1 MNPNQD
7 DTPTNSTEFR
17 LGEADANAVDRWMA
31 GEAPSIDR
39 DRRVAELLGLLNAES
54 AISADA
60 ALTDL
65 TMLRIMRATGSQAPA
80 EPDETPELTPM
91 DAEALDAWM
100 LAGGRVE
107 RVPAALR
114 ERSQKIHGLATLVCQ
129 GPEPAVSGDMVDKLM
144 TRVAQTPTKSS
155 EAEQPE
161 IAGRIRLADLMSIAA
176 VLVVGVSVIWPMLT
190 SMREAHYKTVS
201 SARMAAAGNGMAAY
215 ASNYGSL
222 PQASASLAGNPWW
235 EVGENP
241 EHSNS
246 ANLFTLASDG
256 FVEIAQLASPTNPQA
271 PTSVKGEDASD
282 WGSLDEVSYSYRNMF
297 GGQNQAFTLTPGS
310 ALLADRSPIV
320 PPSRRGET
328 ARADANSHNFG
339 GRGQHVLFGDGS
351 VVWLR
356 SPILDNGDNIWLPG
370 SVERDLARDGRATL
384 RGRETADGAADAFLV
399 P

>member
-7 DTPTNSTEFR
+7 DTPTNWTEAR
-17 LGEADANAVDRWMA
+17 LGDADANAVDRWMA
-31 GEAPSIDR
+31 GEAPADDR
-39 DRRVAELLGLLNAES
+39 ERRLAELLGLLNAES
-54 AISADA
+54 AISADS

-65 TMLRIMRATGSQAPA
+65 TMLRIMRATGSPA
-80 EPDETPELTPM
+80 LVEADETPELTPM

-100 LAGGRVE
+100 MASGRVE

-114 ERSQKIHGLATLVCQ
+114 ERAQKIHGLATLVSQ
-129 GPEPAVSGDMVDKLM
+129 GPEPAVSGDMIDTLM

-215 ASNYGSL
+215 ASNYGAL
-222 PQASASLAGNPWW
+222 PQASASLAGDPWW

-241 EHSNS
+241 AHSNS

-271 PTSVKGEDASD
+271 PTSVKGEGASD
-282 WGSLDEVSYSYRNMF
+282 WASLDEVSYSYRNMF
-297 GGQNQAFTLTPGS
+297 GGQNQAFNITPAS

-328 ARADANSHNFG
+328 ARADANSRNFA

-351 VVWLR
+351 VVWLTR
-356 SPILDNGDNIWLPG
+356 PFLENGDNIWLPG
-370 SVERDLARDGRATL
+370 TVERDLARDGWATL
-384 RGRETADGAADAFLV
+384 RGTETADGPADAFLV

>member
-7 DTPTNSTEFR
+7 DTPTNWTEAR
-17 LGEADANAVDRWMA
+17 LSEADANAVDRWMA
-31 GEAPSIDR
+31 GQTPADAR
-39 DRRVAELLGLLNAES
+39 DRRLAELLGLLNAES

-65 TMLRIMRATGSQAPA
+65 TMLRIMRATGSQAPM
-80 EPDETPELTPM
+80 ETNETPELTPM

-100 LAGGRVE
+100 LAGGRVD
-107 RVPAALR
+107 RVPAVLR
-114 ERSQKIHGLATLVCQ
+114 ERAQKIHGLATLVSQ
-129 GPEPAVSGDMVDKLM
+129 GPEPTVSGDMVDKLM
-144 TRVAQTPTKSS
+144 TRVAQTPTKSI

-215 ASNYGSL
+215 SSNYGAL
-222 PQASASLAGNPWW
+222 PQASASLAGDPWW

-241 EHSNS
+241 AHSNS
-246 ANLFTLASDG
+246 ANLFTLARDG
-256 FVEIAQLASPTNPQA
+256 FVEVAQLASPTNPQA
-271 PTSVKGEDASD
+271 PTSVTGEGASD

-297 GGQNQAFTLTPGS
+297 GGQNQAFNITPTS

-328 ARADANSHNFG
+328 ARADANSRNFG

-351 VVWLR
+351 VRWLT
-356 SPILDNGDNIWLPG
+356 SPFLENGDNIWLPG

-384 RGRETADGAADAFLV
+384 RGRETADGVGDAFLV

>member
-7 DTPTNSTEFR
+7 DTPTNWTDDR
-17 LGEADANAVDRWMA
+17 LSEADANAVDRWMA
-31 GEAPSIDR
+31 GEGPADDR
-39 DRRVAELLGLLNAES
+39 DRRVVELLGLLNAES
-54 AISADA
+54 AISADS

-65 TMLRIMRATGSQAPA
+65 TMLRIMRATGSPVSVDA
-80 EPDETPELTPM
+80 DEAPELTPM

-114 ERSQKIHGLATLVCQ
+114 ERAQKVHGLATLVSQ
-129 GPEPAVSGDMVDKLM
+129 GPEPAVSADMVDKLM
-144 TRVAQTPTKSS
+144 TKVAETPTKRN

-215 ASNYGSL
+215 AANYGAL
-222 PQASASLAGNPWW
+222 PQASASLAGDPWW

-241 EHSNS
+241 AHSNS
-246 ANLFTLASDG
+246 ANLFTLARDG
-256 FVEIAQLASPTNPQA
+256 FVEVAQLASPTNPQA
-271 PTSVKGEDASD
+271 PTSVTGEDASD

-297 GGQNQAFTLTPGS
+297 GGKNEAFNITPTS
-310 ALLADRSPIV
+310 AMLADRSPIV

-328 ARADANSHNFG
+328 ARADANSRNFA

-351 VVWLR
+351 VVWIT
-356 SPILDNGDNIWLPG
+356 SPILENGDNIWLPG
-370 SVERDLARDGRATL
+370 SVERDLARDGRSTL
-384 RGRETADGAADAFLV
+384 RGRETADGPEDAFLV